1 MTKKFKEGVLF
12 LKKND
17 EVLKKIIEKMGELEF
32 EINPNRFE
40 SLVRIIISQQ
50 LSNKA
55 SNTILRRIENEIK
68 FFSPEQFLSKS
79 KHDIR
84 KCGVSESKY
93 NSIYTIS
100 KKILLNQLNLEKIE
114 NMSTMKIK
122 EEMIKIKGVGPW
134 SINIF
139 LIFGMGKLN
148 ILPLNDIGILNSVKK
163 YYCLDSKPTN
173 NEIIEISKKWGDYKS
188 IACLFL
194 WKSYD
199 KGVII

>member
-1 MTKKFKEGVLF
+1 MGV
-12 LKKND
+12 
-17 EVLKKIIEKMGELEF
+17 LEF

-55 SNTILRRIENEIK
+55 SNTILSRIESELN

-79 KHDIR
+79 KQKIR

-93 NSIYTIS
+93 NSIFSIS
-100 KKILLNQLNLEKIE
+100 KKILLNELNLEKIE
-114 NMSTMKIK
+114 NMSTMEIR

-148 ILPLNDIGILNSVKK
+148 VLPLNDIGIFNSVMK
-163 YYCLDSKPTN
+163 YYCFDSKPTN
-173 NEIIEISKKWGDYKS
+173 NKIIEISKKWGDYKS
-188 IACLFL
+188 VACLYL

-199 KGVII
+199 RGVTI